1 MSKKTFRLAI
11 ISILLISGIAAYAQD
26 GAYNSYSPYTVFG
39 VGDIYNQGTATTK
52 SMGGVGIAT
61 RNNRYLNYM
70 NPAAITARDTLSF
83 MMDFSVNNRNTVYRQ
98 DGITSANNTFNIS
111 DFAFSFPIYKSLT
124 FAAGITPFS
133 EVAYDFSS
141 EITDKELIG
150 NTGNISYSSSGSGGL
165 YQLFGGVAFTAW
177 DKLSLGV
184 QAIYIFGNISKEST
198 LTFDDSSY
206 RTLYSG
212 YEMDLHAGT
221 VKFGAQYEHSLGPQT
236 TMIVGATY
244 RVRAKMKGHREDY
257 RYGYI
262 SDVVDTVRYVLDTF
276 GTGSRIKVAD
286 ELGLGVSI
294 KKGDK
299 WMLELNYTR
308 SDWSGSN
315 FASETGFANEASVSF
330 KESVAES
337 VRLGFEYTP
346 NRNDIRYYYRRMTY
360 RAGAY
365 YNKTYYQVDGKN
377 VNEYG
382 LTLGLT
388 LPVNKWYNGITIG
401 LDVGQRGGLNG
412 SLTRERYVGFYGG
425 VNLHDIW
432 FRKLRYE

>member
-11 ISILLISGIAAYAQD
+11 ISTLLITGLAAYAQD

-61 RNNRYLNYM
+61 RNRRYLNYM

-83 MMDFSVNNRNTVYRQ
+83 LMDFGVNNRNTVYRQ

-111 DFAFSFPIYKSLT
+111 DFAFSFPIYRSLT

-141 EITDKELIG
+141 IITDQEIIG
-150 NTGNISYSSSGSGGL
+150 YTGNISYASSGSGGL
-165 YQLFGGVAFTAW
+165 YQIFGGVAFTVW
-177 DKLSLGV
+177 DRLHLGV
-184 QAIYIFGNISKEST
+184 QGVYIFGNISKASS
-198 LTFDDSSY
+198 LTFTDSSY
-206 RTLYSG
+206 RTIYSG

-221 VKFGAQYEHSLGPQT
+221 VKLGAQYEHTLGPQT
-236 TMIVGATY
+236 TMTLGATY
-244 RVRAKMKGHREDY
+244 RFRAKMKGHRQDY

-262 SDVVDTVRYVLDTF
+262 SDVVDTVRNVVDTF
-276 GTGSRIKVAD
+276 GSGSKIKVAD

-299 WMLELNYTR
+299 WMLEVNYTR
-308 SDWSGSN
+308 SDWSSSN

-346 NRNDIRYYYRRMTY
+346 NRNDIRYYYRRVTY

-365 YNKTYYQVDGKN
+365 YNKMYYEVDGKK
-377 VNEYG
+377 VNEFG

-388 LPVNKWYNGITIG
+388 LPVNKWYNGLTIG

-412 SLTRERYVGFYGG
+412 ELTRERYVGFYGG

-432 FRKLRYE
+432 FRKMRYE